1 MTHPCRTARFHQGFD
16 GNDGLCGQFHVL
28 GARVRFSYPLTV
40 RARRAGLSSHP
51 TGAARGPQ
59 LFTDELVEGLRRG
72 MQVPE
77 ANEAAP
83 ERKLRVVVLSSLFS
97 VVGGAE
103 HVATELVIRL
113 DGSRFERTACST
125 RTRLVPSVD
134 DELIAAGVRLL
145 RIDRRSRRE
154 LLAWWP
160 LISLLRRERIDI
172 LHAHGSSNVLGT
184 VLARLARVP
193 VVITHV
199 HTGRFDDGPIGV
211 TQRLRR
217 RVETL
222 VLSRWADAV
231 LAVSDGVRR
240 RLIEHEGVDPNVIR
254 IFPNGV
260 PALPDSADDRVR
272 RELGIP
278 PDAPVVGTVCVLR
291 QEKGLDVLV
300 ESSAILSKLFPR
312 LKVLIAGIGPE
323 EARLRAM
330 VAEAGLEDTVLF
342 LGARRDVPHV
352 LASLDVALC
361 TSDWEGMPISVL
373 EYMAAG
379 KAVVSTRVGGI
390 PDLLENG
397 LEGLLVDRRDSEAVA
412 EAVARL
418 LRDDVL
424 RKQLG
429 ARARERQRRDFELDG
444 VVRRLEHFYE
454 TLFATTH
461 RARRE
466 RLGGRQRL

>member
-1 MTHPCRTARFHQGFD
+1 MLADLSPILIEAPA
-16 GNDGLCGQFHVL
+16 GQAGCDRHTRLVRREVL
-28 GARVRFSYPLTV
+28 D
-40 RARRAGLSSHP
+40 LS
-51 TGAARGPQ
+51 
-59 LFTDELVEGLRRG
+59 DELADGLRRG
-72 MQVPE
+72 MPVRH
-77 ANEAAP
+77 ANHRP
-83 ERKLRVVVLSSLFS
+83 PGRKLRVIVLSSLFS

-103 HVATELVIRL
+103 HVATELLIRL

-125 RTRLVPSVD
+125 RTRLVASVD
-134 DELIAAGVRLL
+134 DELAAAGVRLL

-172 LHAHGSSNVLGT
+172 LHSHGSSNLLGT
-184 VLARLARVP
+184 VLGRLAHVP
-193 VVITHV
+193 IVVTHV
-199 HTGRFDDGPIGV
+199 HTGRFDDGSIGFWH
-211 TQRLRR
+211 RLRR

-231 LAVSDGVRR
+231 LAVSDGVRQ
-240 RLIEHEGVDPNVIR
+240 RLIEDEGVDPSVIR
-254 IFPNGV
+254 TFPNGV
-260 PALPDSADDRVR
+260 PTLPDAVDDRVR

-278 PDAPVVGTVCVLR
+278 SDDPVVGTVCVLR
-291 QEKGLDVLV
+291 REKGLDVLV
-300 ESSAILSKLFPR
+300 ESAAILSKLFPR

-330 VAEAGLEDTVLF
+330 VADAGLEDTVVF
-342 LGARRDVPHV
+342 LGPRRDVPHV
-352 LASLDVALC
+352 LAALDVALC

-390 PDLLENG
+390 PDVLENG
-397 LEGLLVDRRDSEAVA
+397 REALLVDRRDPEAVA

-418 LRDDVL
+418 LRDEVL
-424 RKQLG
+424 REQLG
-429 ARARERQRRDFELDG
+429 TRARERHGRDFDVDG
-444 VVRRLEHFYE
+444 VVTRLEHLYE
-454 TLFATTH
+454 SLFEPTQ

-466 RLGGRQRL
+466 GWSAQRRL

>member
-1 MTHPCRTARFHQGFD
+1 MSRG
-16 GNDGLCGQFHVL
+16 VL
-28 GARVRFSYPLTV
+28 AL
-40 RARRAGLSSHP
+40 
-51 TGAARGPQ
+51 
-59 LFTDELVEGLRRG
+59 TDELAERLRRG
-72 MQVPE
+72 MQVPD
-77 ANEAAP
+77 ANEAARV
-83 ERKLRVVVLSSLFS
+83 RKLRVVVLSAVFS
-97 VVGGAE
+97 AVGGAE

-125 RTRLVPSVD
+125 RSRLVPSVD
-134 DELIAAGVRLL
+134 DELVAAGVRLL

-172 LHAHGSSNVLGT
+172 LPAHGSSNVLGT

-211 TQRLRR
+211 TRLRR
-217 RVETL
+217 RVATL

-240 RLIEHEGVDPNVIR
+240 RLIEHEGCDPNVIR
-254 IFPNGV
+254 TFPNGV

-278 PDAPVVGTVCVLR
+278 PDAPVIGTVCVLR
-291 QEKGLDVLV
+291 PEKGLDVLV
-300 ESSAILSKLFPR
+300 ESSAILSKVFPR
-312 LKVLIAGIGPE
+312 LKVLIAGIGSE

-330 VAEAGLEDTVLF
+330 VAEASLEDTVLF

-424 RKQLG
+424 REQLG
-429 ARARERQRRDFELDG
+429 ARARERQRRDFEVDG
-444 VVRRLEHFYE
+444 VVRRLEHCYE

-466 RLGGRQRL
+466 RLGGRQRR